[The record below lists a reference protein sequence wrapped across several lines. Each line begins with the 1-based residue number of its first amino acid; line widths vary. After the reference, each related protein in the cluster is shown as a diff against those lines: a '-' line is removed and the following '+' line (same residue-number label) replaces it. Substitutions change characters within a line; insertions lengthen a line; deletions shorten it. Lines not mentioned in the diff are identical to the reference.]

1 MFEEYTKQAKTAISL
16 AKHIS
21 AELHQNYTGSEHI
34 LMGLLKEGT
43 GLASKVLNMNKVTLE
58 NIKLLTEQLVA
69 PMDSDINTSVAERDG
84 LTPRAARILSIAG
97 ETARNFAAKTIG
109 TEHILIAILRE
120 GDNTAVRLMNTIG
133 VNIHKLFDDTISAM
147 GLDNPGVYKKGL
159 SAMED
164 DEDGETQMLDRYS
177 RDMTALAKEGKL
189 DPIIGRDTEI
199 QRTIQILSRR
209 TKNNTCLLGEPGVG
223 KTAIV
228 EGLANRIAEGAVPSM
243 MKDRRVV
250 SIDLSA
256 MVAGSKYRG
265 EFEERIKRV
274 IAEVISAGNIILFV
288 DELHTLI
295 GAGGAE
301 GAMDASN
308 ILKPSLAR
316 GELQMIGATTIDEY
330 RKYIEKDAALERRFQ
345 PVTVEE
351 PGMEEAVSILMGI
364 KHKYEEHHG
373 VDITPE
379 AVHAAVKMSE
389 RYINDRFLPDKAID
403 VMDEAASKK
412 HIGEVSTVKAEE
424 ELALEIEQM
433 ASAKENAIKEYDFV
447 KAGELY
453 REQQKMKKRLERMKE
468 RAAKKASDNRK
479 VVTEEDIADI
489 VSMWTKIPVSRI
501 TEKEN
506 ERLLRLESIL
516 HQRVVGQDEAVST
529 VAKAIKRGRVGLK
542 DPVRPVGSFLFL
554 GPTGVGKTELSK
566 ALAEAL
572 FGSEDA
578 LIRVDMSE
586 FMESHSVS
594 KMIGSPP
601 GYVGFE
607 NGGQLSEKVRRHP
620 YSVVLFDEIE
630 KAHPDVFNVLL
641 QVLDD
646 GRITDSK
653 GRKVSFSNTV
663 IIMTSNAGAQKI
675 VEPKK
680 LGFGAADDAEQDYKK
695 MKSDVMDEVKRIFKP
710 EFINRIDDIIVFRQL
725 DEKNMEEIVDLLS
738 KRFIERAKTE
748 LDIKVRI
755 TPKAKAFIV
764 KKGADKKY
772 GARPLRRMIQSEIED
787 PLSEEIL
794 TGRIK
799 SGDSVSVSTDDNKI
813 IFKKTNKPKTVQKT
827 KTADK
832 AKTVQK
838 TKTAKKT
845 KTGGTHG

>member
-1 MFEEYTKQAKTAISL
+1 MLEEYTKQAEAAIAL
-16 AKHIS
+16 AKQAS
-21 AELHQNYTGSEHI
+21 VELKQNYTGSEHL
-34 LMGLLKEGT
+34 LMGLLREGT
-43 GLASKVLNMNKVTLE
+43 GVASKVLIMNKVTAE

-69 PMDSDINTSVAERDG
+69 PMDSDISTSVAERDG
-84 LTPRAARILSIAG
+84 FTPRASRILSLAG
-97 ETARNFAAKTIG
+97 DTARNFAARATG

-120 GDNTAVRLMNTIG
+120 GDNTAVRLMNTMG
-133 VNIHKLFDDTISAM
+133 VSIQKLFDDTVSAM
-147 GLDNPGVYKKGL
+147 GLDRTAGL
-159 SAMED
+159 ERSLRPL
-164 DEDGETQMLDRYS
+164 DEDGGETPMLDKYS
-177 RDMTALAKEGKL
+177 RDMTELAREGKL

-199 QRTIQILSRR
+199 QRTIQILARR
-209 TKNNTCLLGEPGVG
+209 TKNNACLLGEPGVG

-228 EGLANRIAEGAVPSM
+228 EGLALRIAEGEVPPLIE
-243 MKDRRVV
+243 DRRVV

-274 IAEVISAGNIILFV
+274 IAEVINAGNIILFV

-351 PGMEEAVSILMGI
+351 PGEEEAVSILLGI
-364 KHKYEEHHG
+364 KHKYEEHHK

-379 AVHAAVKMSE
+379 AVRAAVKMSE

-412 HIGEVSTVKAEE
+412 HIGETSTTRAED
-424 ELALEIEQM
+424 ELTAEIAEM
-433 ASAKENAIKEYDFV
+433 SAAKERAIIISDFV
-447 KAGELY
+447 RAGEIY
-453 REQQKMKKRLERMKE
+453 REQQKKEKRLARLKERMHK
-468 RAAKKASDNRK
+468 RTGADRK
-479 VVTEEDIADI
+479 TVTEDDIADI
-489 VSMWTKIPVSRI
+489 VSMWTKIPVSRL

-506 ERLLRLESIL
+506 ERLLKLEGIL
-516 HQRVVGQDEAVST
+516 HRRVVGQDEAVST
-529 VAKAIKRGRVGLK
+529 VARAIKRGRVGLK

-630 KAHPDVFNVLL
+630 KAHPDVFNILL

-663 IIMTSNAGAQKI
+663 IIMTSNAGAQRI

-680 LGFGAADDAEQDYKK
+680 LGFGAADDAEHDYRK

-725 DEKNMEEIVDLLS
+725 GDKDMEEIVRLLS
-738 KRFIERAKTE
+738 QRFIDRARAE

-755 TPKAKAFIV
+755 TPKAGEYIV
-764 KKGADKKY
+764 KKGSDRKY

-794 TGRIK
+794 NGRIK
-799 SGDSVSVSTDDNKI
+799 NGDSISVTVNKGNI
-813 IFKKTNKPKTVQKT
+813 CFKQLK
-827 KTADK
+827 K
-832 AKTVQK
+832 ANN
-838 TKTAKKT
+838 
-845 KTGGTHG
+845 GGGKNG